1 MSKKFS
7 EDYELIYLISQG
19 DEYALEQLIKK
30 YKGMILRS
38 LDEYKDMLMDKYDR
52 KELYQISL
60 ISLYQ
65 AIMTYNENMNCSFF
79 TYLRIVVHRDILA
92 YIRML
97 NRDRNKANLYAISLD
112 QTLKENDGIYLI
124 DTIQNNQK
132 DFNPKDYWD
141 LKQLYILIQKQ
152 LNTFTNEEQRIF
164 MLWFNGYRYEEIM
177 VITGVPMYRISYV
190 VSKIKKKLKGSIDY
204 KVAL

>member
-19 DEYALEQLIKK
+19 DEYALEQLINK

-38 LDEYKDMLMDKYDR
+38 LDEYRGMLMDKFDR
-52 KELYQISL
+52 TELYQLSL

-92 YIRML
+92 YVRML

-112 QTLKENDGIYLI
+112 QTIKESDGIYLI
-124 DTIQNNQK
+124 DTIQNNQRE
-132 DFNPKDYWD
+132 FNPKDY
-141 LKQLYILIQKQ
+141 LNIKQLYILIQKQ
-152 LNTFTNEEQRIF
+152 LSTFTDEEQRIF
-164 MLWFNGYRYEEIM
+164 ILWFNGYRYEEIM
-177 VITGVPMYRISYV
+177 VITGVAMHRISYV
-190 VSKIKKKLKGSIDY
+190 VAKVKKKLKGSIDY
-204 KVAL
+204 KDAL